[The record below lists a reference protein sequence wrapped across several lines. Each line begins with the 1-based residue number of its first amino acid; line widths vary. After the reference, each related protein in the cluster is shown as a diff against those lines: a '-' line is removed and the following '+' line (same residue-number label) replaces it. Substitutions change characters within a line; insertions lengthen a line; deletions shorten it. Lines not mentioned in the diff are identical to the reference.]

1 MNRIDLHCHTLLSD
15 GELLPVELARRAL
28 VMGHIAV
35 AATDHA
41 SISNLDRLIND
52 VKAEAELV
60 RAWDM
65 DLLAGVEITHVPVKK
80 LDEVIAAARR
90 KGAEIIV
97 VHGETV
103 TEPVERGTNAVA
115 VNNPDVDILAHPGFI
130 TLDEAQWA
138 KDNDVVLEITSRKG
152 HNATNGHVASMALE
166 VGAKMV
172 VDTDTHAPSDLIDYD
187 TALKVAMGAGLPR
200 TEAEKAVRDT
210 PLELLRKVKGR

>member
-15 GELLPVELARRAL
+15 GELMPIELARRAY
-28 VMGHIAV
+28 VMGHTAV

-41 SISNLDRLIND
+41 SISNLDLLITS

-60 RAWDM
+60 KEWDM
-65 DLLAGVEITHVPVKK
+65 DLIAGVEITHVPKRRIDQV
-80 LDEVIAAARR
+80 VAAARK

-97 VHGETV
+97 IHGETV

-115 VNNPDVDILAHPGFI
+115 VNNPEVDILAHPGFI

-138 KDNDVVLEITSRKG
+138 RDNDVILEITARKG
-152 HNATNGHVASMALE
+152 HNATNGHVASMALQA
-166 VGAKMV
+166 GAKMV
-172 VDTDTHAPSDLIDYD
+172 VNTDTHAPSDLIDYD
-187 TALKVAMGAGLPR
+187 TAMKIAMAAGLPR

-210 PLELLRKVKGR
+210 PLELLKKVKGR